1 MKLSTRI
8 KRLLSDGLRPEDLA
22 AKLNVSLATIYRW
35 KTDPPK
41 RPMRSLMEALTEL
54 ERQRA

>member
-8 KRLLSDGLRPEDLA
+8 KKLLSGGLRPEDLA
-22 AKLNVSLATIYRW
+22 VKLNVSLATIYRW

-41 RPMRSLMEALTEL
+41 RPMRSLIAALDEL
-54 ERQRA
+54 EKRRA